1 MTRSRRAPSKARS
14 SSDERGEVEPVE
26 IAGTVAIVGFPN
38 VGKSTLINRLTETR
52 AAVVHETPGVTR
64 DRKELL
70 CEWSGTTFRLID
82 TGGVDREDTGPFGPL
97 VARQARQAVEE
108 ADLVLL
114 VVDAKV
120 GVTPGD
126 EELAE
131 ILRSSRRDVL
141 VIANKL
147 DDPRRDSEALEFHRL
162 GLGDPIP
169 LSALHGHGTGDLLDD
184 IVGRLPGK
192 GERPVG
198 EEAIRVAILGRPNV
212 GKSSLLNALLG
223 RERVIVSEVPGT
235 TRDSIDT
242 VLQRGD
248 TTFVLVDTAGLR
260 RKRKQRQGIE
270 YYSEL
275 RALEAAERADVALV
289 LVDASEGVVDQDL
302 SVADTA
308 RKAQCATVV
317 VLSKWD
323 VGDVRIEDVR
333 PHLAKRLRQRPPIL
347 AVSSATGRGLERLLD
362 TVEDVFSRY
371 AGRIPTAELN
381 RALQELREARQPPGR
396 RGRRLNILYGTQV
409 TSRPPRFRVFVNDRR
424 LVTRDYGFWVE
435 NELRQRF
442 RLEGVPVSIDFVTSE

>member
-1 MTRSRRAPSKARS
+1 MT
-14 SSDERGEVEPVE
+14 GVEAGAE

-38 VGKSTLINRLTETR
+38 VGKSTLVNRLTESR
-52 AAVVHETPGVTR
+52 VAVVHETPGVTR

-82 TGGVDREDTGPFGPL
+82 TGGVDRADTGPFGKQ
-97 VARQARQAVEE
+97 VAAQAREAVDE
-108 ADLVLL
+108 ADLVLF
-114 VVDAKV
+114 VVDATA

-131 ILRSSRRDVL
+131 ILRASHKPVL
-141 VIANKL
+141 VLANKL
-147 DDPRRDSEALEFHRL
+147 DDPRRDLEALEFHRL

-169 LSALHGHGTGDLLDD
+169 ISALHGHGSGDLLDE
-184 IVGRLPGK
+184 IVAQLPRR
-192 GERPVG
+192 GEQPVG

-223 RERVIVSEVPGT
+223 RERVIVSDVPGT

-242 VLQRGD
+242 VLQRDD

-275 RALEAAERADVALV
+275 RALDAAERADVALV
-289 LVDASEGVVDQDL
+289 LIDASEGVVEQDL
-302 SVADTA
+302 AVADTA

-323 VGDVRIEDVR
+323 VSEIRLEDVR
-333 PHLAKRLRQRPPIL
+333 PQILPRLRQRPPLI
-347 AVSSATGRGLERLLD
+347 AVSARTGRGLERLLD
-362 TVEDVFSRY
+362 LIETLFARY

-409 TSRPPRFRVFVNDRR
+409 ASRPPRFRIFVNDRS
-424 LVTRDYGFWVE
+424 LVTRDYGYWVE
-435 NELRQRF
+435 NELRARF
-442 RLEGVPVSIDFVTSE
+442 GLEGVPVSIDFVTSE